1 MVNSDVLIFTPVLL
15 IRPTYIYLSTT
26 KSGCALSFILGTLK
40 DTYGLF
46 TLVAYLDSDLSG
58 HFLCITALPC
68 SLEYA
73 NIVAA

>member
-15 IRPTYIYLSTT
+15 IRLTYIYLSTT
-26 KSGCALSFILGTLK
+26 ESGCALSFILDSLK
-40 DTYGLF
+40 YTYGIF

-68 SLEYA
+68 SLKHA